1 MTGARPATAP
11 GAAPVAVRAPG
22 AVPGRAEAPA
32 LARSEAPA
40 TAGGLL
46 GEARRALA
54 AVDSPPLDSPAL
66 DASLL
71 LAHALALPR
80 TALLARPERPV
91 GPAERSLFGALVE
104 RRAAGEPLA
113 WLTGRREFWSL
124 DLEVDPSTLV
134 PRPETERL
142 VEAVLAA
149 MGEMGERDGGGGPL
163 RVADLGTGCGAVAIA
178 VAREAAGARV
188 VATDIDRDAL
198 AVARRNVRRLA
209 PGRVELRL
217 GSWCDPLEAG
227 AWSVIASNP
236 PYLRQDDPH
245 LEADGVRREPRR
257 ALVSGSDGLDAV
269 RAIGAGAGRC
279 LRPGGRLLV
288 EHGAGQGEAV
298 RGAFRAAGLE
308 RLRTLR
314 DLGGRERVTEGT
326 RP

>member
-1 MTGARPATAP
+1 MTGARPAAAP
-11 GAAPVAVRAPG
+11 VSAPVAVRAP
-22 AVPGRAEAPA
+22 A
-32 LARSEAPA
+32 LARAGAPA

-46 GEARRALA
+46 DTARRALA
-54 AVDSPPLDSPAL
+54 KVDSPPLYSPAR

-80 TALLARPERPV
+80 TALLARPEMPV
-91 GPAERSLFGALVE
+91 GPAERRRFGALVE

-149 MGEMGERDGGGGPL
+149 MGEVGEREGGEGPL

-178 VAREAAGARV
+178 VAREAAGALV
-188 VATDIDRDAL
+188 VATDIDPDAL

-217 GSWCDPLEAG
+217 GSWCAPLEAG

-236 PYLRQDDPH
+236 PYLREDDPH
-245 LEADGVRREPRR
+245 LEADGVCREPRR
-257 ALVSGSDGLDAV
+257 ALVSGSDGLDAI

-288 EHGAGQGEAV
+288 EHGADQGEAV

-326 RP
+326 TP

>member
-1 MTGARPATAP
+1 M
-11 GAAPVAVRAPG
+11 
-22 AVPGRAEAPA
+22 
-32 LARSEAPA
+32 

-46 GEARRALA
+46 AEARRALA
-54 AVDSPPLDSPAL
+54 AVDSPSLDSPAL

-71 LAHALALPR
+71 LAHALDLPR

-91 GPAERSLFGALVE
+91 GPAERRRFGKLVE

-124 DLEVDPSTLV
+124 DFEVDRSTLV

-149 MGEMGERDGGGGPL
+149 VEEMCEREGGERPL

-178 VAREAAGARV
+178 VAREAAGAVV
-188 VATDIDRDAL
+188 VATDIDPDAL

-209 PGRVELRL
+209 PGRVDLRL
-217 GSWCDPLEAG
+217 GSWCDPLESG
-227 AWSVIASNP
+227 AYSVIAANP
-236 PYLRQDDPH
+236 PYLRADDPH
-245 LEADGVRREPRR
+245 LQGDGVRREPRR
-257 ALVSGSDGLDAV
+257 ALVGGRDGLDAI

-288 EHGAGQGEAV
+288 EHGADQGEAV
-298 RGAFRAAGLE
+298 RGVLRAAGFD
-308 RLRTLR
+308 RPRTFR
-314 DLGGRERVTEGT
+314 DLAGRERVTEGT
-326 RP
+326 GP

>member
-11 GAAPVAVRAPG
+11 GAAPVVVRAP
-22 AVPGRAEAPA
+22 VPTKA
-32 LARSEAPA
+32 EAPA

-54 AVDSPPLDSPAL
+54 EVDSPPLDSPAL

-80 TALLARPERPV
+80 TALLARPEMPV
-91 GPAERSLFGALVE
+91 GPAERSRFGALVE

-149 MGEMGERDGGGGPL
+149 MGEVGEREGGERPL

-178 VAREAAGARV
+178 VAREAAGALV
-188 VATDIDRDAL
+188 VATDIDPDAL

-217 GSWCDPLEAG
+217 GSWCAPLEAG

-236 PYLRQDDPH
+236 PYLREDDPH

-257 ALVSGSDGLDAV
+257 ALVSGSDGLDAI

-288 EHGAGQGEAV
+288 EHGADQGEAV

-314 DLGGRERVTEGT
+314 DLGGRERVTEGR

>member
-1 MTGARPATAP
+1 M
-11 GAAPVAVRAPG
+11 
-22 AVPGRAEAPA
+22 
-32 LARSEAPA
+32 

-46 GEARRALA
+46 AEARRALA
-54 AVDSPPLDSPAL
+54 EVDSPSLDSPAL

-71 LAHALALPR
+71 LAHALDLPG

-91 GPAERSLFGALVE
+91 GPAERRRFGKLVE

-124 DLEVDPSTLV
+124 DFEVDRSTLV

-142 VEAVLAA
+142 VEAALAA
-149 MGEMGERDGGGGPL
+149 VEEMCEREGGERPL
-163 RVADLGTGCGAVAIA
+163 RVADLGTGSGAVAIA
-178 VAREAAGARV
+178 VAREAAGV
-188 VATDIDRDAL
+188 LIVATDIDPDAL

-217 GSWCDPLEAG
+217 GSWCDPLESG
-227 AWSVIASNP
+227 VYSVIAANP
-236 PYLRQDDPH
+236 PYLRADDPH
-245 LEADGVRREPRR
+245 LQGDGVRREPRR
-257 ALVSGSDGLDAV
+257 ALVGGSDGLDAI

-298 RGAFRAAGLE
+298 RGVLRAAGFE
-308 RLRTLR
+308 RPRTFR
-314 DLGGRERVTEGT
+314 DLAGRERVTEGA